1 MSENENIKLKLQKPS
16 TPKVPVELPP
26 SSDDTGSQALS
37 EALRSSFVIVKFA
50 MIILVIAFLC
60 SGFFTVGPQQ
70 QAIKLRFGKPVG
82 EGTNALLGPGFHW
95 ALPRPID
102 EVTNISIGQIQRA
115 QSTVG
120 WYAIGKDGVAS
131 PVSSSINPAIDSY
144 TLTSDTNIIH
154 VSASLQ
160 YRITDPISYLFDYVN
175 AAEFITNAL
184 NNSILYA
191 SAHFKAD
198 EALTD
203 KQTEFRRCLTAHL
216 EKLIHSQ
223 KLGILVEQVDVTP
236 AFPRNLEG
244 AFKAVI
250 QATISQQNTNTQALS
265 YTNTI
270 LSKARAQAQGL
281 TNAAQ
286 RDAIEMI
293 AKVRAEETNFIC
305 QLPQY
310 ETNSAL
316 FTQIRQLEVLN
327 LVLSNAQERIFLP
340 ARHDGKTRELRL
352 LLNREP
358 KTENNTSDDKDNK
371 SGAPQS

>member
-1 MSENENIKLKLQKPS
+1 MSENENIKLTLRKTS
-16 TPKVPVELPP
+16 APKVPVELPP
-26 SSDDTGSQALS
+26 SPDDTGSQALS
-37 EALRSSFVIVKFA
+37 DALRSSFVIVKFA

-95 ALPRPID
+95 AFPRPID

-120 WYAIGKDGVAS
+120 WYAIGIDGVAS
-131 PVSSSINPAIDSY
+131 PAGPSINPAIDSY

-154 VSASLQ
+154 VFASLQ

-175 AAEFITNAL
+175 AAEFVTNAL

-191 SAHFKAD
+191 STHFKAD

-203 KQTEFRRCLTAHL
+203 KQTEYRRCLTSHL
-216 EKLIHSQ
+216 EELIREQ
-223 KLGILVEQVDVTP
+223 KLGILIEQVDVKP
-236 AFPRNLEG
+236 AYPRNLEES
-244 AFKAVI
+244 FKAVL

-270 LSKARAQAQGL
+270 LSKARAEAQGL

-286 RDAIEMI
+286 HDAVEML
-293 AKVRAEETNFIC
+293 AKIRAEETNFLS

-310 ETNSAL
+310 QTNAAL
-316 FTQIRQLEVLN
+316 FTQVRQLEVLN
-327 LVLSNAQERIFLP
+327 LVLSNAQERVFLP
-340 ARHDGKTRELRL
+340 VRADGKTRELRL

-358 KTENNTSDDKDNK
+358 KANTN
-371 SGAPQS
+371 APPQ